1 MLMKNGRYLIKRKIE
16 KFVERCLFS
25 AILLIGLTFTTGF
38 YYERNINMKLEDITI
53 ELGEKLPEDI
63 TRYVELMRTNNNLTM
78 ESNVP
83 LDDEGH
89 TSMIGEFSYYL
100 VYIDDFNK
108 FSKLTNVKSM
118 ITVVDTIKPTIT
130 IKENSKFKY
139 GSKLEATDVAECF
152 DLSGCEMYFEEE
164 IDTNKS
170 GEYEI
175 KVVAVDGGENTTSSS
190 AKITILEKPKP
201 VFTYRSYSNNYSYMN
216 NQNNQI
222 NNRLSEEEKNNLRY
236 QIVEYA
242 KRFIGNPYVYGGTS
256 LTNGTDCSGFTM
268 GVYGN
273 FGYSLPR
280 VATSQGSVGIQVS
293 ENQLLPG
300 DIVVY
305 YYNNGG
311 GHVGIYAGNGMM
323 VHAGTAQTGIVLAPM
338 FSGYRTYRRI
348 IY

>member
-1 MLMKNGRYLIKRKIE
+1 MLMKNGRYLIKRKFK
-16 KFVERCLFS
+16 KFVERSIFS
-25 AILLIGLTFTTGF
+25 AIMLIGLTFTTGF
-38 YYERNINMKLEDITI
+38 YYERNINMKLDDITI

-63 TRYVELMRTNNNLTM
+63 TRYVELMRTNDNLKI

-83 LDDEGH
+83 MDDEGH
-89 TSMIGEFSYYL
+89 TSMIGEFAYYL
-100 VYIDDFNK
+100 VYVDDFYK
-108 FSKLTNVKSM
+108 YSKLTNVKST
-118 ITVVDTIKPTIT
+118 ITVVDTISPIVT
-130 IKENSKFKY
+130 IKEDSKFKY
-139 GSKLEATDVAECF
+139 GAELEATDVAECF

-175 KVVAVDGGENTTSSS
+175 TIVAEDGGKNFTYVNT
-190 AKITILEKPKP
+190 KIEILEKPKP
-201 VFTYRSYSNNYSYMN
+201 VYTYRSYSSNYSYMN
-216 NQNNQI
+216 NHNNEI
-222 NNRLSEEEKNNLRY
+222 NSTLSNEEKNNLRY

-280 VATSQGSVGIQVS
+280 VATSQGSVGIAVS
-293 ENQLLPG
+293 ESELLPG

-305 YYNNGG
+305 YYNGGG

-323 VHAGTAQTGIVLAPM
+323 VHAGTAKTGIAMAPM
-338 FSGYRTYRRI
+338 FAGYRTYRRI

>member
-1 MLMKNGRYLIKRKIE
+1 MLMKNGRYLIKRKNE
-16 KFVERCLFS
+16 KIVERCLFS
-25 AILLIGLTFTTGF
+25 AILLIGLVFNTGF
-38 YYERNINMKLEDITI
+38 YYERNINLKLDDITI
-53 ELGEKLPEDI
+53 ELGEELPEDI
-63 TRYVELMRTNNNLTM
+63 TRYVELMTANSNLAM

-83 LDDEGH
+83 MDDEGH
-89 TSMIGEFSYYL
+89 TSMIGEFSYYI

-108 FSKLTNVKSM
+108 FSKLTNVKST

-130 IKENSKFKY
+130 IKEDSKFKY

-164 IDTNKS
+164 IDTSES
-170 GEYEI
+170 GIHEVTI
-175 KVVAVDGGENTTSSS
+175 VAIDGGENTTYTST
-190 AKITILEKPKP
+190 KIEILEKPKP
-201 VFTYRSYSNNYSYMN
+201 VYTYRSYSSNYSYMN

-222 NNRLSEEEKNNLRY
+222 NSTLSEEEKNNLRY
-236 QIVEYA
+236 QIVEFA
-242 KRFIGNPYVYGGTS
+242 KRFSGNPYVYGGTS

-293 ENQLLPG
+293 ASELLPG

-305 YYNNGG
+305 YYSNGG
-311 GHVGIYAGNGMM
+311 GHVGVYAGNGMM
-323 VHAGTAQTGIVLAPM
+323 VHAGTAKTGIVMAPM
-338 FSGYRTYRRI
+338 FDGYRTYRRI